1 MLLLESPGEL
11 VSREDLQRKVWGT
24 DIDTDLDHS
33 LKTAINKIREALKD
47 SADNPRFIETLP
59 RRGYRF
65 IAPVTVLADK
75 AEINEEN
82 ISVPSYPPSIAPEVP
97 VQQPVPEHKHRPQRS
112 DWKRR
117 PAPLLTCL
125 GILGMLGIIWYV
137 WSSRAPTLDILW
149 STLFQPRCVTYIVPG
164 DAGMKLYTNMA
175 HRIVSVSEYASRS
188 YLTTPPGTITPDGN
202 PASGTLA
209 VRRYTTMSD
218 VKLIAALLRLPH
230 RFSDRMQI
238 CFAREFNFNYLK
250 TGNVILIGAPEANP
264 WVQVFDTQVDFS
276 VIYGQSYT
284 VLNRKPKANEPR
296 TYPTIEN
303 GGTRHSYAVISLT
316 SNPGETGHALLI
328 EGASMDEIEA
338 ATDFL
343 LNPEKMSAVL
353 AAAKGRNGQLH
364 PFDLLLQTTS
374 YNGGSLDAKLSSL
387 HLHP

>member
-11 VSREDLQRKVWGT
+11 VSREDLQYKVWGANT
-24 DIDTDLDHS
+24 DTDLDHS
-33 LKTAINKIREALKD
+33 LKTALNKIREALKD

-75 AEINEEN
+75 AEVTEEAV
-82 ISVPSYPPSIAPEVP
+82 SAPSHTPSMVPEVS
-97 VQQPVPEHKHRPQRS
+97 VEQRTPEHNCRPHRS
-112 DWKRR
+112 YWKRR
-117 PAPLLTCL
+117 PDPLLTCL
-125 GILGMLGIIWYV
+125 SILGMVAIIWFV
-137 WSSRAPTLDILW
+137 WSDRGTALNILW

-175 HRIVSVSEYASRS
+175 HRIVSASEYASRS

-250 TGNVILIGAPEANP
+250 TGNAILIGAPEANP
-264 WVQVFDTQVDFS
+264 WVQVFDTKVDFS
-276 VIYGQSYT
+276 VIYGQTYT
-284 VLNRKPKANEPR
+284 ILNRNPEANEPR
-296 TYPTIEN
+296 TYSTVEN
-303 GGTRHSYAVISLT
+303 NGIRHSYAVISLT
-316 SNPGETGHALLI
+316 SNPGETGHVLLI

-338 ATDFL
+338 AIDFL
-343 LNPEKMSAVL
+343 LNREQMSPVL
-353 AAAKGRNGQLH
+353 AVSKGRNGQLH

-374 YNGGSLDAKLSSL
+374 YSGGSLEAKLSSL